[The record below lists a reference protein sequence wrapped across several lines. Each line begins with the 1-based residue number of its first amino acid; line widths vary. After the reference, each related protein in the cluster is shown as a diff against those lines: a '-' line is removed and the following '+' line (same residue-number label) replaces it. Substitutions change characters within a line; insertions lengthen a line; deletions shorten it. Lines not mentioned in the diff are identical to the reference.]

1 MYSFLFLLF
10 IAVYSVSAESTINW
24 NAAIEYAQRNPLE
37 IRGIEN
43 CGRDNDV
50 FELQD
55 VIINPDP
62 PKVGSSLNI
71 TVVGNLK
78 SVIDQGSY
86 VKVRVRYGLITV
98 VNTKIDLCKEISDYP
113 ELPQCP
119 VQPGRIAISEVTD
132 MPDAPKGFY
141 RADISGFTASNA
153 QIFCVVYKFKL

>member
-113 ELPQCP
+113 ELPQ
-119 VQPGRIAISEVTD
+119 
-132 MPDAPKGFY
+132 
-141 RADISGFTASNA
+141 
-153 QIFCVVYKFKL
+153 